1 MIRKT
6 HTLFFAL
13 LIGTLLF
20 VLESC
25 TARRVPKGQKMIKR
39 VFIVNKVNTIKDSSA
54 AYGADI
60 DQSEMYSYVK
70 QKPNRKLFG
79 LNPKSIF
86 RWHKV
91 PNEIDSI
98 GDTVKV
104 KGKWQRVEKRTYK
117 TGAGYPLYLTLHN
130 MVNPERQ
137 KKREEKAQLKF
148 EQRNIKRARKNR
160 DQKKKRR
167 KTFGEVLLN
176 IGEPPVL
183 LDTTTMHRSTQQLE
197 KYLDNKGYFRSDVRD
212 SVAYPSLF
220 KNHILKKSPDSLN
233 ILGKP
238 KKKVIVYYIAEP
250 AHVYALRKIKWN
262 VSDSVMTEDIFS
274 DSTGC
279 LLQTGDNYDLDVFEA
294 ERDRIV
300 NSVRNKGYFTFSRD
314 NVIFKADTTVGDHGV
329 NVIITI
335 RKNLQPIN
343 DSQNIEIAHKK
354 YYVRNITVKTIYDAK
369 QLKKDEVKYD
379 TVMQEGI
386 AFLRNP
392 EREVELRFRPKVFT
406 ERIFFRKD
414 SLYRQE
420 KFDQTYNQITSLH
433 VFRQVVVEPR
443 TAGGNDLDVQILLFA
458 IPKQNFTAQAEGTN
472 TGGYLGIGGS
482 FAYQNN
488 NVDRGAELLEFRV
501 KGGTEAQQPLAQTTQ
516 TNAGDQI
523 TFNTVEF
530 GAELSLNIPRA
541 YFPFSLLKINR
552 AEGRRT
558 IFSTSFNYQRR
569 VDFDRGLLN
578 LSYGYQFKR
587 GEWTRIGI
595 YPIELNVVG
604 VNPREGL
611 ENLLANGDVL
621 LRYRFTDH
629 LINDLRVSFIHNQQ
643 GNNKKTEK
651 HQWKPYLKVDA
662 EMAGFGT
669 YQIMKAIDA
678 PKDTFGSYQIAG
690 IPFSHYLRFFV
701 DMRAYKDI
709 GDHQMVV
716 GRLAIGTG
724 FPQKNFRTLPL
735 EKSFYGGG
743 ANGIRAWEAR
753 SLGPG
758 SRNVGAEEQ
767 YAQFGEVQVEYNIE
781 LRFRISKSLFGA
793 LFADGGNI
801 WLLPSA
807 QQADDAA
814 KFHFNSFYK
823 DFAFGPGFGLR
834 YDLSFFII
842 RLDWGF
848 KMRDPAK
855 PFGDRWWQFG
865 DGPMPSNLN
874 FGIGYPF

>member
-1 MIRKT
+1 M
-6 HTLFFAL
+6 
-13 LIGTLLF
+13 
-20 VLESC
+20 
-25 TARRVPKGQKMIKR
+25 
-39 VFIVNKVNTIKDSSA
+39 NKVNTIKDSA
-54 AYGADI
+54 EAYGDDI
-60 DQSEMYSYVK
+60 NQSDMFSYVK

-91 PNEIDSI
+91 PYKIDSV
-98 GDTVKV
+98 GDTIKV

-130 MVNPERQ
+130 FVDSTRL
-137 KKREEKAQLKF
+137 KEKQDSAD
-148 EQRNIKRARKNR
+148 ARF
-160 DQKKKRR
+160 KRR
-167 KTFGEVLLN
+167 NALRKKPRKDRRKLMGEILLN

-183 LDTTTMHRSTQQLE
+183 LDTSIMNRSTQQLE
-197 KYLDNKGYFRSDVRD
+197 KYLDNKGYFRSDVYD
-212 SVAYPSLF
+212 SIGYPSLF

-233 ILGKP
+233 IFGKP
-238 KKKVIVYYIAEP
+238 KKKVIVYYIATP
-250 AHVYALRKIKWN
+250 AHVYTIRNIKWN
-262 VSDSVMTEDIFS
+262 VSDSVMTDDIFA
-274 DSTGC
+274 DSVGC
-279 LLQTGDNYDLDVFEA
+279 LIQSGENYDLDVFEA

-300 NSVRNKGYFTFSRD
+300 NAGRNRGYFTFTRD
-314 NVIFKADTTVGDHGV
+314 NVIFKADSTVGNHDV
-329 NVIITI
+329 NVTITI
-335 RKNLQPIN
+335 RKNRQAIN
-343 DSQNIEIAHKK
+343 DSEFTEIAHKK

-369 QLKKDEVKYD
+369 QLKNDEVKYD
-379 TVMQEGI
+379 TLMQEGI
-386 AFLRNP
+386 AFLRNT
-392 EREVELRFRPKVFT
+392 ERESELRFRPKVFT
-406 ERIFFRKD
+406 ERIFFRDD

-420 KFDQTYNQITSLH
+420 KFDQTYNQITSLR
-433 VFRQVVVEPR
+433 VFRQVVIEPT
-443 TAGGNDLDVQILLFA
+443 TAEGNDLDVEILLFA
-458 IPKQNFTAQAEGTN
+458 IPKQNFTAQVEGTN

-488 NVDRGAELLEFRV
+488 NLDRGAELLEFRV

-516 TNAGDQI
+516 STAGDQI
-523 TFNTVEF
+523 TFNTIEF

-569 VDFDRGLLN
+569 VDFDRALLN

-587 GEWTRIGI
+587 GDWTRIGI

-611 ENLLANGDVL
+611 ENLLANGDIL

-629 LINDLRVSFIHNQQ
+629 LINDLRISFIHNQSA
-643 GNNKKTEK
+643 NNKKTEK
-651 HQWKPYLKVDA
+651 QQWKPYLKFDA
-662 EMAGFGT
+662 EMSGFGT
-669 YQIMKAIDA
+669 YQIMKALDA

-701 DMRAYKDI
+701 DMRAYKDF
-709 GDHQMVV
+709 GDHQMFVA
-716 GRLAIGTG
+716 RLALGTG
-724 FPQKNFRTLPL
+724 LPQKNFRTLPL

-767 YAQFGEVQVEYNIE
+767 FAQFGEVQIEYNVE
-781 LRFRISKSLFGA
+781 LRFRITKSLFGA

-801 WLLPSA
+801 WLLPNA
-807 QQADDAA
+807 YQAEEDA
-814 KFHFNSFYK
+814 KFRFNSFYK
-823 DFAFGPGFGLR
+823 DLAFGPGFGLR
-834 YDLSFFII
+834 YDLSFFIV

>member
-1 MIRKT
+1 MNRKSSL
-6 HTLFFAL
+6 LFFAL
-13 LIGTLLF
+13 LLGTVIL

-25 TARRVPKGQKMIKR
+25 TARRVPKGQKMVKR
-39 VFIVNKVNTIKDSSA
+39 VFIVNDVNTRDSA
-54 AYGADI
+54 KEYGSDI
-60 DQSEMYSYVK
+60 DKSEMYSYVK

-79 LNPKSIF
+79 LNPKNIF
-86 RWHKV
+86 RWHTV
-91 PNEIDSI
+91 VTDSV
-98 GDTVKV
+98 DSLHVK
-104 KGKWQRVEKRTYK
+104 KHFQRVERNYYK

-130 MVNPERQ
+130 MVNPDRQ

-160 DQKKKRR
+160 ELRKKRR

-183 LDTTTMHRSTQQLE
+183 LDTVTMHRSTQQIE

-212 SVAYPSLF
+212 SIAYPSLF
-220 KNHILKKSPDSLN
+220 KNHLLKKSPDSLN
-233 ILGKP
+233 IFGRP
-238 KKKVIVYYIAEP
+238 KKKVIVYYIARP
-250 AHVYALRKIKWN
+250 AHVYALKNIRWK
-262 VSDSVMTEDIFS
+262 VSDSVMTEDIFA
-274 DSTGC
+274 DSSTC
-279 LLQTGDNYDLDVFEA
+279 LLRTGDNYDVDVFEA

-300 NSVRNKGYFTFSRD
+300 SAARNRGYFTFTRD
-314 NVIFKADTTVGDHGV
+314 NVIFTADTTIGDHGV
-329 NVIITI
+329 NVTI
-335 RKNLQPIN
+335 NVRKNRRAIN
-343 DSQNIEIAHKK
+343 DTDYVETAHKK

-369 QLKKDEVKYD
+369 QLKKDTARYD
-379 TVMQEGI
+379 TVMTDGI
-386 AFLRNP
+386 AFLRNMQ
-392 EREVELRFRPKVFT
+392 REEKLRFRTRVFT
-406 ERIFFRKD
+406 ERIFFRDD
-414 SLYRQE
+414 SLYRQKNFE
-420 KFDQTYNQITSLH
+420 QTYNHITSLH
-433 VFRQVVVEPR
+433 VFRQVVVDPQV
-443 TAGGNDLDVQILLFA
+443 AGGNELDVLILLFA

-482 FAYQNN
+482 YAYQNN
-488 NVDRGAELLEFRV
+488 NLDRGAELLEFRV
-501 KGGTEAQQPLAQTTQ
+501 KGGTEAQQPLAQTSQ
-516 TNAGDQI
+516 TTAGDQI
-523 TFNTVEF
+523 TFNTIEA

-552 AEGRRT
+552 AEGRKT
-558 IFSTSFNYQRR
+558 IFATSYNYQRR
-569 VDFDRGLLN
+569 VDFDRALLN

-587 GEWTRIGI
+587 GDWTRIGI

-611 ENLLANGDVL
+611 ENLLANGDIL

-629 LINDLRVSFIHNQQ
+629 LINDLRISFIHNQQ

-651 HQWKPYLKVDA
+651 HQWKPYLKIDA

-669 YQIMKAIDA
+669 YQIMKAIGA
-678 PKDTFGSYQIAG
+678 TKDTFGSYQIAG

-701 DMRAYKDI
+701 DMRAYKDF
-709 GDHQMVV
+709 GDHQMFI
-716 GRLAIGTG
+716 GRVAIGSG

-758 SRNVGAEEQ
+758 SLNVGADEQ
-767 YAQFGEVQVEYNIE
+767 FAQFGEVQVEYNVE
-781 LRFRISKSLFGA
+781 YRFKISKSLFGA
-793 LFADGGNI
+793 VFADGGNI

-807 QQADDAA
+807 FQAEEEA
-814 KFHFNSFYK
+814 KFQFNSFYK

-834 YDLSFFII
+834 YDLSFFIV

-855 PFGDRWWQFG
+855 PYGNRWWEFG
-865 DGPMPSNLN
+865 DGAMPSNLN